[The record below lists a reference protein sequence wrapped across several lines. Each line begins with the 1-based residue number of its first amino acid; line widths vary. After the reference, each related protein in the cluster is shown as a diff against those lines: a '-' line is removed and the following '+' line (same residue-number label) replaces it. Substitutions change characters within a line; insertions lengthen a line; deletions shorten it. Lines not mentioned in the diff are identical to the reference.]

1 MSNTLIADSGNAL
14 AALNGAP
21 QIDFPSNLR
30 AAFAAG
36 RRATSILRE
45 VVALHRCPGRLSLA
59 EYFYYRLWEPHLS
72 FDQKGAFVGKQAQHQ
87 MHVAC
92 NDRHWYTSYPRE
104 SGLPVRR

>member
-45 VVALHRCPGRLSLA
+45 VVALYRGPGRLSPA
-59 EYFYYRLWEPHLS
+59 EYFLYRLWEPRLS
-72 FDQKGAFVGKQAQHQ
+72 LEEKRRFVGKQAQHQ